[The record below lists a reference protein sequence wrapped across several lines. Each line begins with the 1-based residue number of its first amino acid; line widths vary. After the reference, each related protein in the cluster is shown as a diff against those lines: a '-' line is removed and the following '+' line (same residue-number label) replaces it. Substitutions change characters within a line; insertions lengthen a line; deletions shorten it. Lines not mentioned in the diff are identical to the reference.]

1 MTWTHTEIRKSRKKV
16 LKPILENLG
25 YRLKPLK
32 QNNYLVM
39 NMPDKIIIKESYWIN
54 QVDGTSGNAI
64 DFFVKLCGKNFNE
77 TMKLL
82 QS

>member
-25 YRLKPLK
+25 YRLKPLE